1 VLPITNLRGET
12 IMKKNKYII
21 LYVVALIV
29 FATLSCSKEGSYSL
43 TETPPLDF
51 KSYYNGLTVT
61 FANQTKDATGI
72 TWNFGDNSGEAT
84 GDSVVHQYAST
95 GNYLISMTGL
105 VDGTSSVMHTV
116 LRVDKPS
123 IVSLT
128 DNSFA
133 DWTGVIYP
141 DFQLEGTD
149 HMIGGKVDYDANYVY
164 IFIEYG
170 TEGTNGLATLDGA
183 IMDLYMDVDNSLS
196 SGFSSALGAD
206 MLFEGNIPTEWFDFY
221 SFLGTDQSQ
230 WSWDGPFP
238 IDNAIVMGHAEEVTD
253 KVRIEFG
260 LSRDA
265 LKISEDVFS
274 FKLVLN
280 YSDWSAEAGSLSKD
294 NDTRIE
300 IHMNKQK

>member
-1 VLPITNLRGET
+1 
-12 IMKKNKYII
+12 MKKNKHIT
-21 LYVVALIV
+21 LYLAALIV
-29 FATLSCSKEGSYSL
+29 FATFSCSKEGSYSL

-61 FANQTKDATGI
+61 FANQTTNATGI
-72 TWNFGDNSGEAT
+72 TWNFGDNTAEVA

-95 GNYLISMTGL
+95 GNYLISMTGII
-105 VDGTSSVMHTV
+105 DGETSVMHTI

-123 IVSLT
+123 VVSLT
-128 DNSFA
+128 DDSFT
-133 DWTGVIYP
+133 DWDGVTYE

-170 TEGTNGLATLDGA
+170 TAGTDGLATLDGA

-196 SGFSSALGAD
+196 TGFSSALGAD
-206 MLFEGNIPTEWFDFY
+206 ILFEGNIPTEWFDFY
-221 SFLGTDQSQ
+221 NFFGTDQSQ
-230 WSWDGPFP
+230 WSWAGPVS
-238 IDNAIVMGHAEEVTD
+238 IDNAIVMGYAEEVTD
-253 KVRIEFG
+253 TVRMEFG

-265 LKISEDVFS
+265 LKISKDVFS
-274 FKLVLN
+274 FQLVLN

-294 NDTRIE
+294 HDTRIVMQ
-300 IHMNKQK
+300 MNKQK

>member
-1 VLPITNLRGET
+1 
-12 IMKKNKYII
+12 MKRNKYTI

-29 FATLSCSKEGSYSL
+29 FATISCSKEGSYSL

-51 KSYYNGLTVT
+51 KSYYDGLTVT
-61 FANQTKDATGI
+61 FANQTKTASGI
-72 TWNFGDNSGEAT
+72 TWNFGDNTAEVT

-105 VDGTSSVMHTV
+105 IDGESSVMHTV

-123 IVSLT
+123 VVSLT
-128 DNSFA
+128 DDSFD
-133 DWTGVIYP
+133 DWTGVSYP

-164 IFIEYG
+164 IFIEYSTAG
-170 TEGTNGLATLDGA
+170 TDGLAALDGA
-183 IMDLYMDVDNSLS
+183 IMDLYMDTDNSLS
-196 SGFSSALGAD
+196 TGFSSALGAD

-230 WSWDGPFP
+230 WSWNDPVS

-253 KVRIEFG
+253 IVRMEFG

-265 LKISEDVFS
+265 LNISKDVFS
-274 FKLVLN
+274 FQLVLN
-280 YSDWSAEAGSLSKD
+280 YSDWSAEAGSLSKN

-300 IHMNKQK
+300 MQMNKQK

>member
-1 VLPITNLRGET
+1 
-12 IMKKNKYII
+12 MKRNKYTI

-29 FATLSCSKEGSYSL
+29 FATISCSKEGSYSL

-51 KSYYNGLTVT
+51 KSYYDGLTVT
-61 FANQTKDATGI
+61 FANQTKTASGI
-72 TWNFGDNSGEAT
+72 TWNFGDNTAEVT
-84 GDSVVHQYAST
+84 GDSVVHQYASI

-105 VDGTSSVMHTV
+105 IDGESSVMHTV

-123 IVSLT
+123 VVSLT
-128 DNSFA
+128 DDSFD
-133 DWTGVIYP
+133 DWTGVTYP

-149 HMIGGKVDYDANYVY
+149 HMIGGKVDYDANYIYV
-164 IFIEYG
+164 FIEYSTAG
-170 TEGTNGLATLDGA
+170 TDGLAALDGA
-183 IMDLYMDVDNSLS
+183 IMDLYMDTDNSLS
-196 SGFSSALGAD
+196 TGFSSALGAD

-230 WSWDGPFP
+230 WSWNDPIS

-253 KVRIEFG
+253 VVRMEFG

-265 LKISEDVFS
+265 LNISKDVFS
-274 FKLVLN
+274 FQLVLN
-280 YSDWSAEAGSLSKD
+280 YSDWSAEAGSLSKN

-300 IHMNKQK
+300 MQMNKQK